1 MILLAIAI
9 NVKKAKMHL
18 INAKL
23 ELGFA
28 ETKLFKK
35 KSQIDHTHAPEPGEP
50 TQTLIRVETII
61 CAI

>member
-35 KSQIDHTHAPEPGEP
+35 KVKLITHML
-50 TQTLIRVETII
+50 QNQVNQHKH
-61 CAI
+61 